1 MCPVQTALKA
11 CLAAKM
17 RSGASWIPER
27 GEPLKLVMYSVDGGE
42 PRVGSLEGDEIRP
55 LAHEDMIE
63 FIEYGGSPEPGEGT
77 VPLGEAR
84 IHAPIPR
91 PQKVIGI
98 GLNYEDHAAETGA
111 DIPEKP
117 IVFAKYAN
125 AVIGPGDAIRI
136 PPITEQADYEAE
148 LAVVIGR
155 AARNVSESEALDYVF
170 GYTNANDVSSRDLQF
185 SEGGQWTRSK
195 SIDTFAPIGPYIAT
209 RDEVSD
215 PQNLS
220 IRCVLNG
227 EVMQDGTTSDM
238 IFSVAELI
246 SFLSTGMTLVPG
258 DLIATG
264 TPAGV
269 GFVRDPKVFLKAG
282 DEVTI
287 EIEGLGSLTNPVEA
301 E

>member
-1 MCPVQTALKA
+1 M
-11 CLAAKM
+11 
-17 RSGASWIPER
+17 
-27 GEPLKLVMYSVDGGE
+27 KLVTYSVGGGAR
-42 PRVGSLEGDEIRP
+42 RVGSLEGDEIRP
-55 LAHEDMIE
+55 LAQEDMIE
-63 FIEYGGSPEPGEGT
+63 FIEYGGSPEPGEDT

-136 PPITEQADYEAE
+136 PPITEQPDYEAE
-148 LAVVIGR
+148 LAVVVGKT
-155 AARNVSESEALDYVF
+155 ARNVSESEALDHVF

-195 SIDTFAPIGPYIAT
+195 SIDTFCPLGPFIAT
-209 RDEVSD
+209 TEEIED
-215 PQNLS
+215 PQDLS
-220 IRCVLNG
+220 IRCILNG
-227 EVMQDGTTSDM
+227 EVMQDGTTAKM
-238 IFSVAELI
+238 IFPVAELV
-246 SFLSTGMTLVPG
+246 SFLSQGMTLVPG
-258 DLIATG
+258 DVIVTG
-264 TPAGV
+264 TPPGV
-269 GFVRDPKVFLKAG
+269 GSARDPQVWLKAG

-287 EIEGLGSLTNPVEA
+287 EIQGLGSLTNPVEKD
-301 E
+301 